1 MSMLRLRQAAP
12 ALLIAAALLTLSACG
27 MTEYPN
33 STFNPNSDFN
43 TAIDNLFD
51 RLLFWGTIVFV
62 VVEAAL
68 IFTIFRFRKR
78 PGGAAPK
85 QIHGNVA
92 LEISWT
98 VIPAVILVLIAIP
111 TVKTIFETQAPA
123 PAGALTVEV
132 TGHQWWWEFHYP
144 EFGFSTANEVYI
156 PLGRTTNFV
165 LKTKDVLHSFWI
177 PQMGGKRDLITN
189 KTNYMWFTPNAD
201 LGSSA
206 WNGFCTE
213 YCGSSHANMKFRLFT
228 VEPAEF
234 ESWARHQAT
243 VAVPHRTPATGAP
256 GTPGTTTL
264 VTVASNP
271 SVTVTDSVPAA
282 EPEIGYFFP
291 AADLPD
297 HVIPKTP
304 IPADLPFDDGLL
316 AGGDATRGQQ
326 SFILGGCIG
335 CHAIN
340 GNPMAMSP
348 IGPNLTHL
356 ATRHTIGG
364 GLFTNDAPTL
374 ARWIKNAKKM
384 KPGALMNTI
393 GIGEYEPL
401 LKGPVTAGLTDAQI
415 ADVVAYLRSL
425 K

>member
-12 ALLIAAALLTLSACG
+12 ALLLAVALLTLSACG
-27 MTEYPN
+27 VTEYPN
-33 STFNPNSDFN
+33 STFNHTTDFN
-43 TAIDNLFD
+43 TAIDGLFS
-51 RLLFWGTIVFV
+51 RLLLWGTIVFV
-62 VVEAAL
+62 VVEAGL
-68 IFTIFRFRKR
+68 IYTIIRFRKR
-78 PGGAAPK
+78 PGGAPPK
-85 QIHGNVA
+85 QIHGHVA
-92 LEISWT
+92 LEITWT
-98 VIPAVILVLIAIP
+98 AIPAVILVLIAIP
-111 TVKTIFETQAPA
+111 TVKTIFQTQAPA

-132 TGHQWWWEFHYP
+132 TGNQWWWEFHYP
-144 EFGFSTANEVYI
+144 EYGFSTANEAYV

-201 LGSSA
+201 LGNSA

-228 VEPAEF
+228 VSPEDF

-243 VAVPHRTPATGAP
+243 VAIPHRVATETP
-256 GTPGTTTL
+256 
-264 VTVASNP
+264 VTVASNAG
-271 SVTVTDSVPAA
+271 TQVTDSMPAA
-282 EPEIGYFFP
+282 AQPELGYVFP

-297 HVIPKTP
+297 HVVPQTP
-304 IPADLPFDDGLL
+304 IPAGLSYDDALL
-316 AGGDATRGQQ
+316 AGGDAKRGEQA
-326 SFILGGCIG
+326 FMLGGCIG

-340 GNPMAMSP
+340 GNPMALSP
-348 IGPNLTHL
+348 IGPNLTHF
-356 ATRHTIGG
+356 ASRHTLGG
-364 GLFTNDAPTL
+364 GLFPNDAPTL
-374 ARWIKNAKKM
+374 ARWVKNAKKM
-384 KPGALMNTI
+384 KPGALMNVI
-393 GIGEYEPL
+393 GIGEYDPI